1 MELEIEKKL
10 SDQKKILV
18 SDFIFNALQDGWKVK
33 KKNDKYIFS
42 KHKGKEKEIFNE
54 NFLDDFLKK
63 NFGNDKYM

>member
-42 KHKGKEKEIFNE
+42 KHKGKEKQVYEEKYLERFVQKYFNF
-54 NFLDDFLKK
+54 N
-63 NFGNDKYM
+63 